1 MPWFLNSDYTY
12 LYLLGLGKI
21 VLIER
26 VLKKAAS
33 IVLNQF
39 FTLSKSFY
47 PKPTTGS
54 GTTYVTTKAEPEEED
69 EDEELSV
76 NHGDGPL
83 KSYSKVI
90 Y

>member
-1 MPWFLNSDYTY
+1 M
-12 LYLLGLGKI
+12 
-21 VLIER
+21 
-26 VLKKAAS
+26 
-33 IVLNQF
+33 
-39 FTLSKSFY
+39 SKSFY

-69 EDEELSV
+69 EDEELAV

-90 Y
+90 YNRVNYQLFVYSGNVFARLKLSLEHIPHL

>member
-1 MPWFLNSDYTY
+1 MY
-12 LYLLGLGKI
+12 LETSNI
-21 VLIER
+21 N